1 MKSGFQAVG
10 DLSRVG
16 RGYRSVISRH
26 KRLMRPDL
34 SSGIS
39 TVRRR
44 VQLAQSQDGGWL
56 MDGLAGI
63 PEGLLGELRGLL
75 ERV

>member
-1 MKSGFQAVG
+1 MKSGLQAVG
-10 DLSRVG
+10 YLSRVG
-16 RGYRSVISRH
+16 RGYRSIMRRH

-44 VQLAQSQDGGWL
+44 VQLAQSQDGGWFP
-56 MDGLAGI
+56 DGLAGI
-63 PEGLLGELRGLL
+63 PEGLLGELGGLL
-75 ERV
+75 GRV